1 MKLSA
6 NVAAVAAAF
15 LLVFVTGCP
24 NKATESK
31 DGKEL
36 TVKVADQS
44 ITQDKTTDVSV
55 GVTRK
60 GFTDPV
66 KVSFEGLP
74 SGVKLTTTDM
84 EIPKDKDS
92 AKFTLKADKDAKP
105 GDYEAKATAKSG
117 DMSKSVTFKVTV
129 KEDK

>member
-1 MKLSA
+1 L
-6 NVAAVAAAF
+6 F
-15 LLVFVTGCP
+15 RPCTGWKRRIIDEIERQCG
-24 NKATESK
+24 SR
-31 DGKEL
+31 DGCFPAGVRHRL
-36 TVKVADQS
+36 PDQS